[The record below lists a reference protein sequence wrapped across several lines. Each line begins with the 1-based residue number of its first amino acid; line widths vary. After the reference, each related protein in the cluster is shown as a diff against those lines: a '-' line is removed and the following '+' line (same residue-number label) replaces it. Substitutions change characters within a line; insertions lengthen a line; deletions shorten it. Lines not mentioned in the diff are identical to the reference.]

1 MVVPMRE
8 FVVDDVPWRVW
19 SVTIDKAYT
28 KSGREGYLGDLQN
41 GWLCFESGE
50 DRRRLAQ
57 FPDDWAR
64 LDDLQLA
71 ELLAKA
77 TAVPRRRSISGEFP
91 LPERD
96 T

>member
-1 MVVPMRE
+1 MRE
-8 FVVDDVPWRVW
+8 FVDEKGVSWRVW

-28 KSGREGYLGDLQN
+28 KSGREGYLGELQN

-57 FPDDWAR
+57 FPDDWAQ
-64 LDDLQLA
+64 LDDRQLT
-71 ELLAKA
+71 ELLAQA
-77 TAVPRRRSISGEFP
+77 ALAPRRRNSISGEFP
-91 LPERD
+91 MPRSD